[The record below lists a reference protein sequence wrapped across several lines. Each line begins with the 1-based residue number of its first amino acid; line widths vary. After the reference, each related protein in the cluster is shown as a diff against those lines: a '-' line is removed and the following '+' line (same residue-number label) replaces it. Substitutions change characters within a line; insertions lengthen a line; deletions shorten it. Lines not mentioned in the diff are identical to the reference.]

1 MLLKINLTLQDYVG
15 SGDYGTDDEDYDD
28 EDFSIDYGNEDYYY
42 PENVEPVIDNAIDT
56 NENVE
61 FEGGSEAISDL
72 VVRIT
77 LLMKS
82 PWNKDIGMMHAMKN
96 LKKIYRNH
104 TNIYIFDSSLTG

>member
-1 MLLKINLTLQDYVG
+1 MG

-42 PENVEPVIDNAIDT
+42 PANVEPVIDNGIDT
-56 NENVE
+56 NESDE
-61 FEGGSEAISDL
+61 FEDRSEAISDL

-82 PWNKDIGMMHAMKN
+82 PWNEDLGMMHAKRN
-96 LKKIYRNH
+96 LKKI
-104 TNIYIFDSSLTG
+104 

>member
-82 PWNKDIGMMHAMKN
+82 PWNKDLGMMHAKKN
-96 LKKIYRNH
+96 LKKICRN
-104 TNIYIFDSSLTG
+104 LRKG

>member
-42 PENVEPVIDNAIDT
+42 PAENVEPVIDNAIDT
-56 NENVE
+56 NENVD

-82 PWNKDIGMMHAMKN
+82 PWNEDLGIMHAKKN
-96 LKKIYRNH
+96 MKKIHNLLRKV
-104 TNIYIFDSSLTG
+104 